1 MAGSSRHQD
10 DGLAT
15 ALAIHLGVYCAAG
28 ACFALGLYALMQPSR
43 CANPGVAAYK
53 PPPGT
58 VITYAPAPPSR
69 VEPSQAASRTE
80 PVAAAAL
87 TVPEMETTGRST
99 HDVTPETVDRS
110 AIGAGPRATTA
121 PPRPP
126 KPKTKPRREVSTE
139 RTERARGTCIPG
151 YDSAGA
157 QTRPC

>member
-1 MAGSSRHQD
+1 MAGSSRHQS
-10 DGLAT
+10 DGLAA

-43 CANPGVAAYK
+43 SANPGVAAYK

-58 VITYAPAPPSR
+58 VITYAPPSR
-69 VEPSQAASRTE
+69 VQPSQGARRTE

-87 TVPEMETTGRST
+87 TVPETETTGRST
-99 HDVTPETVDRS
+99 HDMTLETADRS
-110 AIGAGPRATTA
+110 AVGAEPRATNA
-121 PPRPP
+121 PRPP
-126 KPKTKPRREVSTE
+126 KPKTKPRREVSAE
-139 RTERARGTCIPG
+139 PTERARGTCIPG

>member
-10 DGLAT
+10 DGLAA

-43 CANPGVAAYK
+43 SANLGLAAYK

-58 VITYAPAPPSR
+58 VITYAPPSG
-69 VEPSQAASRTE
+69 VQPSQPARRTE

-87 TVPEMETTGRST
+87 AVPETETTGRST
-99 HDVTPETVDRS
+99 HEVTPQTPDRS
-110 AIGAGPRATTA
+110 AVGAEPQAKNA

-126 KPKTKPRREVSTE
+126 KPKTKPRREVSAE